1 MERKIVMWNEIIDD
15 NDLRNFMERVGYFH
29 DSCIKEL
36 KYLSGACVNEE
47 LSMYPINDRRVLN
60 VIIQCQFED
69 FSMIEMEFEGLK
81 YLKLFP
87 VDDKYTCEVLDSTMI
102 LKEDG
107 IYWCDWGGLSEDD
120 INEYNGTLICASKLR
135 WRSINKCM
143 GQKEFFVSIFE

>member
-1 MERKIVMWNEIIDD
+1 MMWNEIIDD

-36 KYLSGACVNEE
+36 KYLSGAYVNEE

-69 FSMIEMEFEGLK
+69 FSMIEMEFEVLK

-87 VDDKYTCEVLDSTMI
+87 VDDKYT
-102 LKEDG
+102 
-107 IYWCDWGGLSEDD
+107 
-120 INEYNGTLICASKLR
+120 
-135 WRSINKCM
+135 
-143 GQKEFFVSIFE
+143 

>member
-1 MERKIVMWNEIIDD
+1 MWNEIIDD

-36 KYLSGACVNEE
+36 KYLSGAYVNEE

-87 VDDKYTCEVLDSTMI
+87 VDDKYTC
-102 LKEDG
+102 
-107 IYWCDWGGLSEDD
+107 
-120 INEYNGTLICASKLR
+120 
-135 WRSINKCM
+135 
-143 GQKEFFVSIFE
+143 

>member
-1 MERKIVMWNEIIDD
+1 MWNEIIDD
-15 NDLRNFMERVGYFH
+15 NDLKSFMERVGYFH

-36 KYLSGACVNEE
+36 KYLSGAYVDEE

-60 VIIQCQFED
+60 VIIQRQFKD
-69 FSMIEMEFEGLK
+69 FSMIEMEFKGLK

-87 VDDKYTCEVLDSTMI
+87 VDDKYTCEILESTMI

-107 IYWCDWGGLSEDD
+107 IYWCDCGGLSKDD

-143 GQKEFFVSIFE
+143 GKKEFFVPSIR